1 MIAGV
6 GRLYDRLDGL
16 WHDARVQRALGSVL
30 IATFLAA
37 LLVIEAGRQGWL
49 PASARAL
56 VPRNHLYAV
65 ALAFNFLLFIELV
78 GLVFSLAGSVANS
91 VGKHCEIFAL
101 ILLRE
106 TFKQLTHVEEPVTW
120 AAMQPWLTP
129 MLADAAGA
137 LLIFVIM
144 GLYYRA
150 QRHAAITRGIE
161 DQASFV
167 LLKKGIA
174 LLLVLGFVGIA
185 ADRPPAFFAAAYTL
199 LIFADVLI
207 VLISL
212 RYNPTFRV
220 AFRYLGFAVATL
232 FLRIALTAPPPI
244 DALLGV
250 GAALFAYGLTIAYN
264 AFAPVLGPD
273 RGGTRAAAG

>member
-1 MIAGV
+1 VIAGV

-16 WHDARVQRALGSVL
+16 WHDSRVQRALGSVL

-37 LLVIEAGRQGWL
+37 LLVIEAERQGWL

-65 ALAFNFLLFIELV
+65 ALAFNFLLFIEIV

-120 AAMQPWLTP
+120 AGMQPWLTW

-174 LLLVLGFVGIA
+174 LLLVLGFIGIA

-220 AFRYLGFAVATL
+220 AFRYLGFAVTTL

-250 GAALFAYGLTIAYN
+250 GAAVFAYGLTVAYN